1 MGLLDEAVEIPRKTM
16 VMFFMID
23 TSGSMGGTSIGQVND
38 AMREVI
44 PDLKDISDE
53 NADAKIK
60 LAVMTF
66 DSNVNWITPSPV
78 DLENFKWSN
87 LDAGGVTVLGEACKE
102 LNTKLSR
109 DSFLQDAVG
118 VYAPVI
124 LLISDGS
131 PTDDFKSGLAELQQN
146 KFFKNAIKV
155 ALGVEE
161 ADMDLLSEFT
171 GNKELAIY
179 LKDKTMLKKLIRFVS
194 VTSSKVGSKKG
205 GEAGESAAEAR
216 QEEVA
221 EAIQDELQDF
231 GSESIV
237 DEGW

>member
-1 MGLLDEAVEIPRKTM
+1 MGLLDEAVEVPRKTM
-16 VMFFMID
+16 TMFFLID

-38 AMREVI
+38 AMREVL

-66 DSNVNWITPSPV
+66 SSGVQWITPAPV
-78 DLENFKWSN
+78 ELDTFKWTN
-87 LDAGGVTVLGEACKE
+87 LEAVGPTDLGEACKE
-102 LNTKLSR
+102 LNSKLDR
-109 DSFLQDAVG
+109 NSFLQDAVG

-124 LLISDGS
+124 ILISDGA
-131 PTDDFKSGLAELQQN
+131 PTDDFKAGLAALKEN
-146 KFFKNAIKV
+146 KFYKAAIKV
-155 ALGVEE
+155 ALGVED
-161 ADMDLLSEFT
+161 ADMDLLAEFT

-205 GEAGESAAEAR
+205 GDVTQDAAEAR

-221 EAIQDELQDF
+221 EAIQEELEEIT
-231 GSESIV
+231 SETSV

>member
-16 VMFFMID
+16 TMFFLID

-38 AMREVI
+38 AMREVL

-66 DSNVNWITPSPV
+66 SSGVQWITPAPV
-78 DLENFKWSN
+78 ELDTFKWTN
-87 LDAGGVTVLGEACKE
+87 LEAVGPTDLGEACKE
-102 LNTKLSR
+102 LNSKLDR
-109 DSFLQDAVG
+109 NSFLQDAVG

-124 LLISDGS
+124 ILISDGA
-131 PTDDFKSGLAELQQN
+131 PTDDFKAGLAALKEN
-146 KFFKNAIKV
+146 KFYKAAIKV
-155 ALGVEE
+155 ALGVED
-161 ADMDLLSEFT
+161 ADMDLLAEFT

-205 GEAGESAAEAR
+205 GDVTQDAAEAR

-221 EAIQDELQDF
+221 EAIQEELEEIT
-231 GSESIV
+231 SETSV

>member
-1 MGLLDEAVEIPRKTM
+1 MGLLDEAVEVPRKTM
-16 VMFFMID
+16 TMFFLID

-38 AMREVI
+38 AMREVL

-66 DSNVNWITPSPV
+66 SSGVQWITPSPMEL
-78 DLENFKWSN
+78 DSFKWTN
-87 LDAGGVTVLGEACKE
+87 LEAAGPTDLGEACKE
-102 LNTKLSR
+102 LNSKLDR
-109 DSFLQDAVG
+109 NAFLQDAVG

-124 LLISDGS
+124 ILISDGA
-131 PTDDFKSGLAELQQN
+131 PTDDFKAGLATLKEN
-146 KFFKNAIKV
+146 KFYKAAIKV
-155 ALGVEE
+155 ALGVED
-161 ADMDLLSEFT
+161 ADMDLLAEFT

-205 GEAGESAAEAR
+205 GDASQDSAEAR

-221 EAIQDELQDF
+221 EAIHEELEEIT
-231 GSESIV
+231 SETSV

>member
-1 MGLLDEAVEIPRKTM
+1 MGLLDEAVEVPRKTM
-16 VMFFMID
+16 TMFFLID

-38 AMREVI
+38 AMREVL

-66 DSNVNWITPSPV
+66 SSGVQWITPAPV
-78 DLENFKWSN
+78 ELDTFKWTN
-87 LDAGGVTVLGEACKE
+87 LEAVGPTDLGEACKE
-102 LNTKLSR
+102 LNSKLDR
-109 DSFLQDAVG
+109 NAFLQDAVG

-124 LLISDGS
+124 ILISDGA
-131 PTDDFKSGLAELQQN
+131 PTDDFKAGLAALKEN
-146 KFFKNAIKV
+146 KFYKAAIKV
-155 ALGVEE
+155 ALGVED
-161 ADMDLLSEFT
+161 ADMDLLAEFT

-205 GEAGESAAEAR
+205 GDVTQDAAEAR

-221 EAIQDELQDF
+221 EAIHEELEEIT
-231 GSESIV
+231 SETSV

>member
-16 VMFFMID
+16 TMFFLID

-38 AMREVI
+38 AMREVL

-66 DSNVNWITPSPV
+66 SSDVQWITSSPV
-78 DLENFKWSN
+78 ELDNFKWTN
-87 LDAGGVTVLGEACKE
+87 LEAAGPTVMGEACKE
-102 LNTKLSR
+102 LNSKLDR
-109 DSFLQDAVG
+109 NAFLQDAVG

-124 LLISDGS
+124 ILISDGA
-131 PTDDFKSGLAELQQN
+131 PTDDFKAGLAALKEN
-146 KFFKNAIKV
+146 KFYKAAIKV
-155 ALGVEE
+155 ALGVED
-161 ADMDLLSEFT
+161 ADMDLLAEFT

-205 GEAGESAAEAR
+205 GDVTQDAAEAR

-221 EAIQDELQDF
+221 EAIQEELEEIT
-231 GSESIV
+231 SETSV

>member
-16 VMFFMID
+16 TMFFLID

-38 AMREVI
+38 AMREVL
-44 PDLKDISDE
+44 PDLKDVSDE
-53 NADAKIK
+53 NADVKIK
-60 LAVMTF
+60 LAVMSF
-66 DSNVNWITPSPV
+66 SSGVQWITPSPV
-78 DLENFKWSN
+78 ELDNFKWTN
-87 LDAGGVTVLGEACKE
+87 LEAVGPTDLGEACKE
-102 LNTKLSR
+102 LNSKLDR
-109 DSFLQDAVG
+109 NAFLQDAVG

-124 LLISDGS
+124 ILISDGE
-131 PTDDFKSGLAELQQN
+131 PTDDFKAGLAALKEN
-146 KFFKNAIKV
+146 KFYKAAQKV
-155 ALGVEE
+155 ALGVED
-161 ADMDLLSEFT
+161 ANMDLLAEFT

-205 GEAGESAAEAR
+205 GDVTQDAAEAR

-221 EAIQDELQDF
+221 EAIHEELEEIT
-231 GSESIV
+231 SETSV